1 MYLYN
6 DGQKIDLISY
16 SDLVRLNTQIVAN
29 LENKVKEKKDY
40 NRSFKESVNRLRNEI
55 MNNPPQDVM
64 REKMI
69 SLETLIEKHRK
80 EITSS
85 LTNLVVN
92 NSGYAPTTTPYE
104 GYTDYGPL
112 ITVNLSKPSIISTM
126 QTSGPSIYYGKV
138 HKETNLDD
146 LLIALTKSDVNLVI
160 TLKNIEKTIERI
172 RVLRAGGDGSQAAG
186 NESDVP
192 MATRGDSMFDATC
205 IGTQMFFGQK
215 ITSMPAEKLDTT
227 ETALKK
233 TAEIIKINEKVI
245 KNRIRTLKSTI
256 QNQNVNL
263 EETVYQKNERE
274 KREKK
279 RDDIIKQI
287 KALELFESP
296 ISRKLPPELAIAR
309 TMAMNAKRTQNAHKK
324 KNKGQKTP
332 GVGVTVGE
340 TELQQMA
347 KARNVIL
354 PSTKQQGK
362 KKPGQNKKGNNQP
375 AQNNNGN
382 KKKGRKT
389 RRNRK

>member
-16 SDLVRLNTQIVAN
+16 SDLVRLNAQIVTN
-29 LENKVKEKKDY
+29 LENKVKEKKDN

-55 MNNPPQDVM
+55 MNNPSPDVM

-92 NSGYAPTTTPYE
+92 NSGYAPTTTPRE

-112 ITVNLSKPSIISTM
+112 MTVNPGKPSIISTM

-146 LLIALTKSDVNLVI
+146 LLIALTKSDVNLAI

-172 RVLRAGGDGSQAAG
+172 KALRAGGDGAQAAG
-186 NESDVP
+186 NESDIP
-192 MATRGDSMFDATC
+192 MATHGDSMFDATC
-205 IGTQMFFGQK
+205 IGTQMYFGMK